1 MSSTDNTTSS
11 VVKKWDPKFLVFSGI
26 YYEKLKLLLQRAYML
41 EKQQSSGK
49 RKGSGAARS

>member
-11 VVKKWDPKFLVFSGI
+11 VVKKQDPKFIVFSGI
-26 YYEKLKLLLQRAYML
+26 YYEKLKLLFQRAYML

-49 RKGSGAARS
+49 RKGGGSARS